1 MKLPLSDLYKE
12 SDRTYALAL
21 LRVIIG
27 VFLIRKIFFN
37 ITSGEILYGLD
48 SFVAHEE
55 IYFLGLF
62 ELSSSIRNFHSELTL
77 IFSILS
83 VLMIFGIG
91 KRLTIL
97 FVFFL
102 FELFQRMNGLVLN
115 GGDNLMKFIL
125 LYLVFADSFK
135 FYTINKSNFKNTVL
149 NKLNNLCTRLSAYSI
164 MIHLCLAYFV
174 SGIFKMH
181 ADVWFNGVA
190 SYYTL
195 SLERFQGTPFNE
207 FLAQNGYFVTIST
220 YGTLFLE
227 LYFPVLIWIKKIRYP
242 LLIAGILLHLSIF
255 TLMMIYDFQFVFIM
269 TYCLF
274 LTNKEW
280 ENIIHWIKSLKKFTR
295 KWKVRKL
302 HRI

>member
-1 MKLPLSDLYKE
+1 MKLPITDLYKD
-12 SDRTYALAL
+12 SNKTYALAL

-27 VFLIRKIFFN
+27 VFLLRKVFFN
-37 ITSGEILYGLD
+37 ITSGEILYGVD

-62 ELSSSIRNFHSELTL
+62 EVGSWLRNFHSQLTL

-91 KRLTIL
+91 KRITIL
-97 FVFFL
+97 FVFLL

-135 FYTINKSNFKNTVL
+135 YYAIQKSNYKNVVL
-149 NKLNNLCTRLSAYSI
+149 NKLNNMCTQLSTYSI

-174 SGIFKMH
+174 SGIFKMN

-195 SLERFQGTPFNE
+195 SLERFQ
-207 FLAQNGYFVTIST
+207 
-220 YGTLFLE
+220 
-227 LYFPVLIWIKKIRYP
+227 
-242 LLIAGILLHLSIF
+242 
-255 TLMMIYDFQFVFIM
+255 
-269 TYCLF
+269 
-274 LTNKEW
+274 
-280 ENIIHWIKSLKKFTR
+280 
-295 KWKVRKL
+295 
-302 HRI
+302 